1 MNNKDPYYLGNDE
14 YPAIQLSI
22 SSKGVTITKELHW
35 DSSGECMCEAFFVL
49 LSHFHDPLVVLKAM
63 KAFGSKTLLHDNY
76 YGCESFLHQ
85 FDTVL
90 TCKAGADRG
99 NIEIKLNDRCTGIDL
114 CRAFHT
120 ICVSL
125 TYHPESIYV
134 MMEQFADE
142 NLPQQKEEIENE
154 DDND

>member
-14 YPAIQLSI
+14 YPAIQLTI

-35 DSSGECMCEAFFVL
+35 DSSGRDMCEAFFVL
-49 LSHFHDPLVVLKAM
+49 LSYFYNPLVVLKTM
-63 KAFGSKTLLHDNY
+63 KAFGSKTLLVDNIY
-76 YGCESFLHQ
+76 SCKSFLHQ
-85 FDTVL
+85 SDTVL

-99 NIEIKLNDRCTGIDL
+99 NIEIQLNNICTGIDL
-114 CRAFHT
+114 CKAFHT

-142 NLPQQKEEIENE
+142 NLSQQKEEEN
-154 DDND
+154 DDNND

>member
-1 MNNKDPYYLGNDE
+1 MNDKDLYYLGNNE

-35 DSSGECMCEAFFVL
+35 DSSGRDMCEAFFVL
-49 LSHFHDPLVVLKAM
+49 LSHFHDPLEVLKAM
-63 KAFGSKTLLHDNY
+63 KAFGSKTLLFDDFYN
-76 YGCESFLHQ
+76 CKSFLHQ

-99 NIEIKLNDRCTGIDL
+99 NIEIQLNNRCTGIDL

-120 ICVSL
+120 ICMSL

-134 MMEQFADE
+134 MMEELADE
-142 NLPQQKEEIENE
+142 FLPTPQTEPTESDE
-154 DDND
+154 D

>member
-35 DSSGECMCEAFFVL
+35 DSSGEDMCEAFFVL
-49 LSHFHDPLVVLKAM
+49 LSYFYDPLIVLENM
-63 KAFGSKTLLHDNY
+63 KAFGSKAQRVDNFY
-76 YGCESFLHQ
+76 NCTGFLHQ
-85 FDTVL
+85 SDTVL
-90 TCKAGADRG
+90 VCKAGADRG
-99 NIEIKLNDRCTGIDL
+99 NIEIKLDNGCTGIDL
-114 CRAFHT
+114 CRAFYT

-125 TYHPESIYV
+125 TYPPESIYE

-142 NLPQQKEEIENE
+142 NLPQQKEEVENE
-154 DDND
+154 N